1 MTFPQSKTREPHA
14 PTIFTTDS
22 PLTKAIYH
30 PSLCR
35 KSSCLIPDL
44 IEKSAQKTASI
55 VALVAIV
62 ASRFYRLLLDGP
74 RKLMFAKSACSQ
86 NINRKRRHFFEHHQ
100 PQLMTRWHSVD
111 AEFGPWLDSFWA
123 ESMHPNFCT
132 KVLAESSHVS
142 PVLLPHLSSSTS
154 MVSCPLTNDQWLEP
168 LTLSWTSW
176 SLYHTPPDKSHVLSI
191 QAESIFQEWRLPGC
205 QMVNLGHVL
214 CAKKVW
220 NPLLCTWGLE
230 SKHY

>member
-1 MTFPQSKTREPHA
+1 MSHSWLDWKISSENCFHCGSCCYSCFQVLSAPPGWTSETDVCQICMFPKH
-14 PTIFTTDS
+14 
-22 PLTKAIYH
+22 
-30 PSLCR
+30 
-35 KSSCLIPDL
+35 
-44 IEKSAQKTASI
+44 
-55 VALVAIV
+55 
-62 ASRFYRLLLDGP
+62 
-74 RKLMFAKSACSQ
+74 
-86 NINRKRRHFFEHHQ
+86 NRKQHHK

-132 KVLAESSHVS
+132 KVLGESSHVS
-142 PVLLPHLSSSTS
+142 QVLLPHLSSSAS